1 MKTRNTQINQYISL
15 GTVMDK
21 GKEDKIARQ
30 ECFVYINFSRK
41 ISWKV
46 WYMGL
51 LWWSNG

>member
-1 MKTRNTQINQYISL
+1 
-15 GTVMDK
+15 MDK

-30 ECFVYINFSRK
+30 ECFAYINFSRK

-46 WYMGL
+46 RYMGL